1 MIFFFGK
8 MWFVL
13 NKPDKKGQG
22 MDVNLVVSLG
32 NSFFFF
38 FLKFSCRVLICRNM
52 SDTNHSLVLPNA
64 LP

>member
-38 FLKFSCRVLICRNM
+38 FFKFLSRILICRNM
-52 SDTNHSLVLPNA
+52 SDT
-64 LP
+64 